1 MSTPM
6 IMLSDRTMVFT
17 WLIYI
22 VFSSAMRMECASSG
36 LGSHALRVR
45 KAAVGELGHVSVRIE
60 YLPEY
65 LLIAALAHEHEM
77 HDVHLADARNTHLAV
92 GPIGIFEGKRI
103 AHLDTR
109 EVRQAL

>member
-1 MSTPM
+1 
-6 IMLSDRTMVFT
+6 MVFT

-22 VFSSAMRMECASSG
+22 VFCTRHTVEPHEAGRHG
-36 LGSHALRVR
+36 LRVR
-45 KAAVGELGHVSVRIE
+45 EAAVGELGHVSVRIE

-77 HDVHLADARNTHLAV
+77 HDVHLADARNTHLAIN
-92 GPIGIFEGKRI
+92 PIGIFEGKRI